1 MQESTKTWEVEG
13 LKMQEALLGRMD
25 NIEEDHKKFEEE
37 LAQNKM
43 DV

>member
-1 MQESTKTWEVEG
+1 MQEANKTWEVEG

-25 NIEEDHKKFEEE
+25 RIDELHKKFEEE
-37 LAQNKM
+37 LAQNKS